1 MADKAHVLTD
11 KKLEEMEKRLSAIY
25 SASYKKVLSIML
37 DFAKSIQD
45 DADKMLK
52 AVKNAENDT
61 EKRKAKKRYISYY
74 RKEVTKSKAFKA
86 MSSDI
91 ANEICKANIK
101 ASDYINSQ
109 TPEIYALN
117 YNWINNELS
126 KDLSNFVSQ
135 QITPEE
141 ADKYGDL
148 TKQTISK
155 SKDTKWNEDNIKKS
169 VIVGATLLLGANAI
183 AKRTAKLTID
193 KNRDSASMHNSGMGT
208 DAENKAR
215 LDGMYWA
222 EYLGNKMKKVWIAT
236 LDNRTRHSHAS
247 LDGKE
252 IPLDGIFDNGCSR
265 PRDPNG
271 TPAEICNCRCSLK
284 YVDVGG
290 EKGQTRSARQGEVT
304 GSYKK
309 SSSFEDTKSVK
320 VPNVSYK
327 EFMKWRETQ

>member
-1 MADKAHVLTD
+1 MADKAHILTD
-11 KKLEEMEKRLSAIY
+11 KKLEEMEKHLSAIY

-45 DADKMLK
+45 DSDELLK

-61 EKRKAKKRYISYY
+61 EKQKAKKRYISYY
-74 RKEVTKSKAFKA
+74 RKEVTKSKAFKT
-86 MSSDI
+86 MSSDV
-91 ANEICKANIK
+91 ANEIYKANIK

-109 TPEIYALN
+109 TPEIYVLN
-117 YNWINNELS
+117 YNWINDELS

-141 ADKYGDL
+141 AEKYGDL
-148 TKQTISK
+148 TKQTISRA
-155 SKDTKWNEDNIKKS
+155 KDTKWNEDNIKKS
-169 VIVGATLLLGANAI
+169 VVVGASVLLGANAI
-183 AKRTAKLTID
+183 MKRTAKLTVE
-193 KNRDSASMHNSGMGT
+193 KNRNSAYRQNVDMGG
-208 DAENKAR
+208 DAETKAR

-222 EYLGNKMKKVWIAT
+222 EYLGNRMHKVWIAT
-236 LDNRTRHSHAS
+236 LDNRTRHSHAM

-252 IPLDGIFDNGCSR
+252 IPLDGIFDNGCAR
-265 PRDPNG
+265 PKDPNG

-290 EKGQTRSARQGEVT
+290 ERGHTRSARQGEVT

-309 SSSFEDTKSVK
+309 SSSFKDTKSEK

-327 EFMKWRETQ
+327 EFMKWRKTQ